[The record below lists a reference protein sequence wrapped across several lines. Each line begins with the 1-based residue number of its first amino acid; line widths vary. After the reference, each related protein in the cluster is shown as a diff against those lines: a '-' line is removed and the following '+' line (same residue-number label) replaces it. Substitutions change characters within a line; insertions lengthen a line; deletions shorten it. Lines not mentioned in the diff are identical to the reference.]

1 METQT
6 DEAKPPP
13 SSASASPVSNEQA
26 LLAFLRG
33 RDAEC
38 PACKYNLRDL
48 TSPVCPECGTALV
61 LGVRQADPFLL
72 AWVIATVSMSLVGG
86 VGVLFILLCIAKMRI
101 PADLLDFPN
110 AIAFLGSIA
119 AAPLAVLL
127 VIFRRFFLTRPRR
140 LQWIAATAIVA
151 LSIAVFSIFFF
162 FLQ

>member
-1 METQT
+1 METQA

-13 SSASASPVSNEQA
+13 SSAPAVPVPNEQA

-48 TSPVCPECGTALV
+48 TSPVCPECGAALV

-72 AWVIATVSMSLVGG
+72 SWVIATVSASLAGG
-86 VGVLFILLCIAKMRI
+86 VGVLLAGMCISQWRI
-101 PADLLDFPN
+101 PPDILEFPLGL
-110 AIAFLGSIA
+110 AFLGSIA

-140 LQWIAATAIVA
+140 LQWIATIAIA
-151 LSIAVFSIFFF
+151 AMSIAVFSIFFF
-162 FLQ
+162 FLR